1 MNLIRN
7 LNIGRKLI
15 VLITIAGLLL
25 VAIGLTGF
33 YYMRDMSHDTD
44 SMYHDNLT
52 PIDTLAKMKENNKRM
67 DILMLEA
74 MLSDDKAVVQESI
87 DTIHELIDEN
97 IERETPKLFNEKAI
111 DMDVYGE
118 KVGRFS
124 EKREHALDLALQGK
138 QDEAYDYFVSD
149 VAEIENEYNDL
160 IDNLYSF
167 YEKDAQQTIK
177 ANDKKVTMTT
187 IVFAGI
193 ILVGLAILVFIGII
207 ITRSIKAPIQHIQE
221 LMSRAENGDFTVQS
235 EYAAKD
241 EVGQLSQSF
250 NHMIDSVKQTM
261 LTVEENAE
269 AVVAASTQLSASAEQ
284 STQASSHISST
295 IQDLASGSEQQLRS
309 VEDSTE
315 AMSKITN
322 YAGEMNEN
330 AQAATE
336 SAEESAQISV
346 EGRSALEQMI
356 DQMNEINENV
366 SGLGTAVRALGERSA
381 EIGTINDAITAI
393 ADQTNLLALN
403 AAIEAARAGE
413 HGKGFAVVADE
424 VRKLAEQSVQSAD
437 QIANLI
443 ETIQKDTDETLTSME
458 TTVDGVA
465 TGITVAETAGQSFE
479 KIEQAISHV
488 STQISDV
495 ATGIRNVTT
504 DTEHVASSLDRVKD
518 IAETAA
524 SSSQTVSA
532 GTEEQLASMEEIES
546 SAANLAQISD
556 ELQEAIRAFKLS

>member
-7 LNIGRKLI
+7 LNIGKKLI

-25 VAIGLTGF
+25 LAIGLTGF
-33 YYMRDMSHDTD
+33 YYMKNMSNDTD
-44 SMYHDNLT
+44 RMYHDNLKR
-52 PIDTLAKMKENNKRM
+52 IDTLAKMKENNKRM
-67 DILMLEA
+67 DVLMLEA
-74 MLSDDKAVVQESI
+74 MLSDDKKEVQSNI
-87 DTIHELIDEN
+87 DSIHELIDDN
-97 IERETPKLFNEKAI
+97 IERETPELFKEEAI
-111 DMDVYGE
+111 DLDAYGE
-118 KVGRFS
+118 KVGSFS
-124 EKREHALDLALQGK
+124 EKRDHALDLALKGK
-138 QDEAYDYFVSD
+138 QKAAYDYFVTD
-149 VAEIENEYNDL
+149 VADIENEYNDMMDD
-160 IDNLYSF
+160 IYNY
-167 YEKDAQQTIK
+167 YEKEAKDMNE
-177 ANDKKVTMTT
+177 ANDKKVTTTT
-187 IVFAGI
+187 IIFAAI
-193 ILVGLAILVFIGII
+193 ILVGLAILVFIGLI
-207 ITRSIKAPIQHIQE
+207 ITRSIKTPITHIQE
-221 LMSRAENGDFTVQS
+221 LMARAETGDFTVQS
-235 EYAAKD
+235 DYEAKD
-241 EVGQLSQSF
+241 EVGELSQSF

-336 SAEESAQISV
+336 SAEETAQISV
-346 EGRSALEQMI
+346 EGRNALEQMI

-366 SGLGTAVRALGERSA
+366 SGLGSAVRALGERSA

-437 QIANLI
+437 QIANII
-443 ETIQKDTDETLTSME
+443 ETIQKDTDETLASME
-458 TTVDGVA
+458 TTTEGVA
-465 TGITVAETAGQSFE
+465 TGITVAETAGHSFE

-488 STQISDV
+488 STHISDV
-495 ATGIRNVTT
+495 A
-504 DTEHVASSLDRVKD
+504 
-518 IAETAA
+518 
-524 SSSQTVSA
+524 
-532 GTEEQLASMEEIES
+532 
-546 SAANLAQISD
+546 
-556 ELQEAIRAFKLS
+556 